1 MNIAEYQVEF
11 DIYLQQWC
19 ASKRNQIKNRSFSK
33 PVQILL
39 NHGIDLL
46 SSEGKRVRPYIAY
59 LAYSYHGGDNQNT
72 IFQLGLV
79 LELLHVFGLI
89 HDDWMDS
96 GKIRRG
102 LPTSHILMA
111 KVLVEHKRS
120 GNLTHSAD
128 SQAILLGDLLF
139 GWVYQELAK
148 LPSNDVMNTC
158 FHRMVEEVI
167 LGQMIDIDSTSCET
181 MTEDL
186 LQQKMLLKTASYT
199 FIYPLQLGALLAG
212 NGAFNDLYY
221 QLGTALGLAFQ
232 IQDDLLDILSN
243 NNAKTAF
250 SDIMNHQHSVCT
262 QYILD
267 SGSES
272 YRTMLLSRWGKSD
285 LTTEEMNNLKVMFV
299 QSGAVAFATQKM
311 DHYFDQARQYLQQW
325 GNSKSANDF
334 NGLINMIHNRLPS

>member
-1 MNIAEYQVEF
+1 MNIAEYQIQFGV
-11 DIYLQQWC
+11 YLQQWC
-19 ASKRNQIKNRSFSK
+19 ARKRNQLKNLSFSH
-33 PVQILL
+33 PLQILL
-39 NHGIDLL
+39 THGIDLI

-59 LAYSYHGGDNQNT
+59 LSYSYHGGNNQNT

-111 KVLVEHKRS
+111 KVLAEHKRS
-120 GNLTHSAD
+120 GNLTHNAD

-148 LPSNDVMNTC
+148 LPSNEAMNIC

-181 MTEDL
+181 MTKDL
-186 LQQKMLLKTASYT
+186 LLQKMLLKTASYT

-212 NGAFNDLYY
+212 NADLNELYY

-232 IQDDLLDILSN
+232 IQDDLLDILSDN
-243 NNAKTAF
+243 NTKTAF

-262 QYILD
+262 QYILEQA
-267 SGSES
+267 SES
-272 YRTMLLSRWGKSD
+272 NRNLLLSLWGRPQ
-285 LTTEEMNNLKVMFV
+285 LTAEEMNSLKDMFV
-299 QSGAVAFATQKM
+299 QSGAVAFATKEM
-311 DHYFDQARQYLQQW
+311 NRYFDQSRQYLQQW
-325 GNSKSANDF
+325 GDSKSAHEL
-334 NGLINMIHNRLPS
+334 NGLITMIHNRLSS